1 MNALDTELLA
11 TAVRQRAA
19 GRLTGVFQPDG
30 TPREDAHYRALNL
43 ALSGAAR
50 LAKMPAET
58 VPGILAKIEVAL
70 DPCCIEE
77 RGFEEDQPDITLLRS
92 VVADLERMVGGPP

>member
-1 MNALDTELLA
+1 MKAPDTELLA

-19 GRLTGVFQPDG
+19 GRLTGVFPADG
-30 TPREDAHYRALNL
+30 TPREALHFRALNL

-58 VPGILAKIEVAL
+58 VPGVLAKLKVAM
-70 DPCCIEE
+70 DDCCIEE
-77 RGFEEDQPDITLLRS
+77 RGFEEDQPNMNLLRS
-92 VVADLERMVGGPP
+92 VVADLERMAGGAA